1 MKKRLISLVMVMTMI
16 LTMLTACGGNSGSE
30 SSGGTPSSPTTD
42 ISAQE
47 PASKTLSV
55 ALGDS
60 ITTLDPH
67 RAANQPSY
75 QVRNMC
81 FDFLIQTNLEN
92 GFSPCLAKD
101 WEFNEEGNEMTLYL
115 EEGVKFHNGEDFTSA
130 DVVATFKRVLE
141 DSTLTIAN
149 AYWSLLTGV
158 EAIDDYTVK
167 LILSQPYA
175 GILNSLAVT
184 AILPDEAWAEYGE
197 DLFNKQLMY
206 GTGPWVFDE
215 YIDGQYVHVT
225 KNTDYWDKS
234 FDSYYDDVYVRI
246 VLEASTAVSAMIN
259 GDVQAYIPTG
269 GIASDIVPM
278 FAGTED
284 KIIMDSFMSGSVI
297 YLGLGVGPGR
307 AFEDENLRKAA
318 MLAIDRQTIVD
329 TIYGGAGQVPD
340 SFMPEGTLG
349 YSDKIEKYSYDPE
362 SAKEYLAKSNYDG
375 REIVMI
381 GQPGTTNAQACL
393 LAIAEMWNEI
403 GINCSVEMVESAI
416 LNERRASGNYDVFIV
431 STMQEHDDPIKYL
444 TQRVLGDNHHSG
456 YVDEKMFDL
465 IRASNSEMDEEVRR
479 QELEEILGMWSRALV
494 HIHLVQQ
501 EVTYAYAKGVSGLGL
516 FTDGMYTTRF
526 VTHE

>member
-1 MKKRLISLVMVMTMI
+1 MKKRFISLVMIFVMI
-16 LTMLTACGGNSGSE
+16 LATLSGCGEKSDGEPTGPD
-30 SSGGTPSSPTTD
+30 TPSPTST
-42 ISAQE
+42 AEE
-47 PASKTLSV
+47 PASKTLSI

-81 FDFLIQTNLEN
+81 YDFLVQTNLDN
-92 GFSPCLAKD
+92 GFSPCLAKE
-101 WEFNEEGNEMTLYL
+101 WEFNEAGNEMTLYL

-130 DVVATFKRVLE
+130 DVVATFDRILE
-141 DSTLTIAN
+141 DSTLTISN
-149 AYWSLLTGV
+149 AYWSLLTAV
-158 EAIDDYTVK
+158 EAVDDYTVK
-167 LILSQPYA
+167 LTLSQPYA
-175 GILNSLAVT
+175 GILGSLSVT

-197 DLFNKQLMY
+197 DLFNKQMMY

-225 KNTDYWDKS
+225 KNPDYWDES

-284 KIIMDSFMSGSVI
+284 KITMDSFMSGSVI

-307 AFEDENLRKAA
+307 AFEDENMRKAA

-329 TIYGGAGQVPD
+329 TIYGGAGKVPD

-349 YSDKIEKYSYDPE
+349 YSDKIVKYSYDPDA
-362 SAKEYLAKSNYDG
+362 AKEYLAKSNYDG
-375 REIVMI
+375 HEIVMI
-381 GQPGTTNAQACL
+381 GQPGTTNAQAAL
-393 LAIAEMWNEI
+393 LAIAEMWNAI

-416 LNERRASGNYDVFIV
+416 LNERRASGNYDAFIV

-456 YVDEKMFDL
+456 YVNEEMFDL
-465 IRASNSEMDEEVRR
+465 IRASNSEMDEDVRR
-479 QELEEILGMWSRALV
+479 QELEEILGMWSEALV

-501 EVTYAYAKGVSGLGL
+501 EVTYAYAKGVTGLGL
-516 FTDGMYTTRF
+516 FTDGMYTIRF